1 MPTLPS
7 SRQPESYY
15 FSSTAC
21 AVFLWITLPS
31 IVGYTLPCVSQAKL
45 SVGTKYVGFA
55 IKFHVPIPNTQ
66 CSFKF
71 DLDAGSKNL
80 DLMKPKSIRYE
91 LV

>member
-1 MPTLPS
+1 M
-7 SRQPESYY
+7 
-15 FSSTAC
+15 
-21 AVFLWITLPS
+21 
-31 IVGYTLPCVSQAKL
+31 PCVSQAKL